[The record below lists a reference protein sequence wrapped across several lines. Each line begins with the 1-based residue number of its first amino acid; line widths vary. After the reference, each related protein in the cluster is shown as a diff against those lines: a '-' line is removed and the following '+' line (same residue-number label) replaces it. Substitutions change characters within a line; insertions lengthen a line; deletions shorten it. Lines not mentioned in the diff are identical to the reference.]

1 MSTYIRLNQ
10 IRKAD
15 LFDDTLT
22 VAQIQGIESSAV
34 DHEDFLGGMLSQIN
48 RIIGETNW
56 FDPVQD
62 GTADPRNL
70 KTITD
75 DVYFKT
81 LLRRRS
87 ILTDVSVPALQNW
100 VVLSAAGSETP
111 SETAAVDA
119 GSASGAVCATLAG
132 DVGSHSLNEVAG
144 INAISPK
151 DLLVIRDATTFDPIL
166 SSGREVYGLL
176 QAESGVVD
184 GDSFNDTDHQAQ
196 ISFVRQN
203 AAGDDLEACP
213 VADIA
218 GLTINYAYV
227 SRVRFNVLN
236 EQDFLFGTFS
246 DPQSASATT
255 LNQAYIAGNT
265 ITVQT
270 AEGDLTFN
278 LSEDTTDF
286 LIQRNG
292 GAFGTFTRD
301 DTTGDLVQFDTDKF
315 FVNTTQDA
323 EFNDGAAFD
332 TGGTQINVGSTA
344 GQIDASGITLRGT
357 TGDVTMY
364 SDSGNVL
371 YRDTRE
377 TTALPFTDATAGAI
391 SALPGGP
398 YSSISAAIRAA
409 ITSADLDIFIQVLA
423 SNYAQDANIPGGWS
437 PALDLSARSIDMNT
451 PSGVDTVIMLNGR
464 MLYGGNGTTNND
476 VYAGDTPANGDI
488 KVDFPKGVKSGD
500 VFIALSWKSG

>member
-1 MSTYIRLNQ
+1 MSTYIRLYQ
-10 IRKAD
+10 IRKSD

-22 VAQIQGIESSAV
+22 AAQIQGIEASAV
-34 DHEDFLGGMLSQIN
+34 DHEDFLGGMLSQFN
-48 RIIGETNW
+48 KIIGETNW

-62 GTADPRNL
+62 GSTDPRNL
-70 KTITD
+70 KTLTD

-81 LLRRRS
+81 LLRRYTV
-87 ILTDVSVPALQNW
+87 LTDVSVPALQNW
-100 VVLSAAGSETP
+100 VVLVAASSETP

-119 GSASGAVCATLAG
+119 GSALGAVCATLAG
-132 DVGSHSLNEVAG
+132 DVGSHSLNEVSG
-144 INAISPK
+144 LNNISPK
-151 DLLVIRDATTFDPIL
+151 NLLVIRDSTTFDPIL

-176 QAESGVVD
+176 QAENGVVD
-184 GDSFNDTDHQAQ
+184 GTTFNDTTAQAQ

-213 VADIA
+213 AADIA
-218 GLTINYAYV
+218 GKGINYAYV
-227 SRVRFNVLN
+227 SRAAFNSMN
-236 EQDFLFGTFS
+236 EQDFLFGAFS
-246 DPQSASATT
+246 DPQAATTTT

-270 AEGDLTFN
+270 SEGDLTFN
-278 LSEDTTDF
+278 LSDDGTDF
-286 LIQRNG
+286 LVQRNG
-292 GAFGTFTRD
+292 AAFATFTRD
-301 DTTGDLVQFDTDKF
+301 DTLGDLIQFDTDRF

-323 EFNDGAAFD
+323 EFNDGAQFD
-332 TGGTQINVGSTA
+332 TGGTTINVGSTA
-344 GQIDASGITLRGT
+344 GQIDATGITLRGT
-357 TGDVTMY
+357 TGNVALHSNSGEVT
-364 SDSGNVL
+364 

-398 YSSISAAIRAA
+398 YTSISAAIRSA
-409 ITSADLDIFIQVLA
+409 ITSADLDIFIETLG

-437 PALDLSARSIDMNT
+437 PALDLSTRSIDMNT
-451 PSGVDTVIMLNGR
+451 PTGVDTIIILNGR
-464 MLYGGNGTTNND
+464 VLIGGNGTTNND
-476 VYAGDTPANGDI
+476 VYAGDTPASGDI